1 MNCRFCNF
9 ELKHVFSDLGK
20 TPLANSYLKK
30 EELDKKENFYPLRT
44 FVCSNCFLVQLEE
57 FESPDKIFKEYAYF
71 SSFSEKW
78 LNHAQKFVSEL
89 IQRFHL
95 NEQSQILE
103 IASNDGYMLQYF
115 KEKNIPVLGIEPAS
129 NIAKI
134 ANKKG
139 IPTIS
144 EFFGSKL
151 VDDIVMEK
159 KKQDIVIAFNVLP
172 HTPNPKDF
180 IVGLKK
186 ITKDD
191 GIIIIQFSAYLS
203 TLILNKEFDTIYHEH
218 FSYFS
223 LLSLKNIFEK
233 LKLEIFDVEELDIHG
248 GSLRLYIKHLE
259 NNNIEIKNS
268 VIEKLNQEKEI
279 GLNKIST
286 YEKFQLSV
294 EEKKKETIKFLD
306 EIKSKDKIIVGY
318 GAPAKACTFLNVCNM
333 SKKDLPFTVDKSSYK
348 QGQFLPSTHIPIF
361 NPEKI
366 FESKP
371 DYVLILAWNLKDEII
386 EQMKGI
392 REWGGKFVV
401 FIPKLE
407 IIS

>member
-9 ELKHVFSDLGK
+9 ELKHVFADLGK

-89 IQRFHL
+89 IRRFHL

-129 NIAKI
+129 NIANI

-151 VDDIVMEK
+151 VDDIVTEK
-159 KKQDIVIAFNVLP
+159 KKQDVVIAFNVLP

-191 GIIIIQFSAYLS
+191 GIIIIQFSAYLP

-223 LLSLKNIFEK
+223 LLSLKNIFEN

-259 NNNIEIKNS
+259 NKNIEIKNS
-268 VIEKLNQEKEI
+268 VIEKINQEKEI
-279 GLNKIST
+279 GLDKIST
-286 YEKFQLSV
+286 YEKFQSYV
-294 EEKKKETIKFLD
+294 EEKKKEVIKFLE
-306 EIKSKDKIIVGY
+306 EIKSKNKIIVGY
-318 GAPAKACTFLNVCNM
+318 GAPAKACTFLNVCDM
-333 SKKDLPFTVDKSSYK
+333 SKNDLPFTVDKNTYK

-392 REWGGKFVV
+392 REWGGKFLV

-407 IIS
+407 IVS